1 MKSKSFIFSASI
13 LSVHSS
19 SGGGTTTRSVKFED
33 VDLDG
38 AAAEDLAKGI
48 GDILEGARDISRGRL
63 REGLG
68 DIFEGVRDIASSA
81 RPSSARRR

>member
-19 SGGGTTTRSVKFED
+19 SSGTTARSVKFED

-38 AAAEDLAKGI
+38 IAAEDLAKGI

-63 REGLG
+63 REGLD

-81 RPSSARRR
+81 RRR